1 MEKIVVSDTNIFI
14 DLYSV
19 GLLNEFF
26 ALNFD
31 IHTTDFVINEL
42 VVAEQRSA
50 VLSFEKLRVKRF
62 DSKEIAKL
70 FSFYSE
76 RHSKTNVS
84 LPDCSVLMYAEDNGY
99 MLLTGDG
106 KLRRVAIEEGT
117 EVRGVLYIFDKLV
130 EDGLLSPNGACEKL
144 QMLRKLN
151 GRLPSKEIEKRL
163 EYWAQIR
170 RNAE

>member
-1 MEKIVVSDTNIFI
+1 MEQIVVSDTNIFI

-42 VVAEQRSA
+42 VVAEQRTA
-50 VLSFEKLRVKRF
+50 VLSFSKLKIKRF
-62 DSKEIAKL
+62 DSKETSRL
-70 FSFYSE
+70 FTFYSE
-76 RHSKTNVS
+76 RHSHTNVS

-99 MLLTGDG
+99 TLLTGDG

-130 EDGLLSPNGACEKL
+130 EDGLLTPKMACEKL
-144 QMLRKLN
+144 QLLRKLN

-163 EYWAQIR
+163 DYWTQIGK
-170 RNAE
+170 